1 VNDTTDT
8 LHILSTAIDTI
19 FGLPNGIT
27 YVKNPASNT
36 ISPNGRQCIQ
46 FTGAALDNVGVYP
59 LQFIGYVHV
68 ISAAL
73 GDTVISFQ
81 DFNGVMQGYGYSS
94 AYQYSLTIV
103 PIYIRPCLGL

>member
-1 VNDTTDT
+1 MKKIYLVIVLFLSVLALNAQCNIDTNNVQAGFTPVDTSLPGFVQGSAVDTFIQFYSPAFVNDTTDT

-46 FTGAALDNVGVYP
+46 FTGA
-59 LQFIGYVHV
+59 
-68 ISAAL
+68 
-73 GDTVISFQ
+73 
-81 DFNGVMQGYGYSS
+81 
-94 AYQYSLTIV
+94 
-103 PIYIRPCLGL
+103 